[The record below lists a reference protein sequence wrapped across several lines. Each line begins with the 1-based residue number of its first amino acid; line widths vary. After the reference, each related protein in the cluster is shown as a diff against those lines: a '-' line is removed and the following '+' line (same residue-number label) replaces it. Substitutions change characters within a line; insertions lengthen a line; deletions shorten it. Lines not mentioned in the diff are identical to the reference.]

1 MVVLRAAWVLF
12 SAFAG
17 ERLLR
22 RIIEAMHALR
32 GERWSYR
39 EISRKL
45 LEEYVVRLS
54 HEGVR
59 WLYSGGPGRG
69 QCSPWPGVELRCRG
83 RGGAAAAAPR
93 VNNSGVRPWP
103 ELACCWRWEQ
113 VVRQGSGNAA
123 VDGLPRCIV
132 FGFSAP
138 GPFRLKNLEILV
150 LGDLRRQLHIA

>member
-59 WLYSGGPGRG
+59 RLCSG
-69 QCSPWPGVELRCRG
+69 G
-83 RGGAAAAAPR
+83 RGGGSAAHGQEWSCAAGEEVARERQPR
-93 VNNSGVRPWP
+93 
-103 ELACCWRWEQ
+103 EKTTL
-113 VVRQGSGNAA
+113 
-123 VDGLPRCIV
+123 L
-132 FGFSAP
+132 
-138 GPFRLKNLEILV
+138 
-150 LGDLRRQLHIA
+150 